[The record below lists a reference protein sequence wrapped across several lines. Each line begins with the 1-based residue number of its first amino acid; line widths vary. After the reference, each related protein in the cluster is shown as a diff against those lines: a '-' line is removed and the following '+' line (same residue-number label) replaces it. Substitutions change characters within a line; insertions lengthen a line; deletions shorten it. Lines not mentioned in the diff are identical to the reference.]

1 MSRDRYGEL
10 QAFLNVAREGS
21 FTKAAALLGVS
32 QSALSH
38 TIRGL
43 EAHLGIRLLHRTTR
57 SVSPTD
63 AGQRLLE
70 RIAPHFNDIDA
81 EIAAIS
87 ALRDKPAG
95 SVRISAS
102 DNVAQSLLWPRLAP
116 VLRQYPDIQLE
127 INIDFA
133 LTNIVERRLDAGVRL
148 GEQLEKDM
156 IAVPISPAVRM
167 AAIASPG
174 YFQRNPIPQVPQDLL
189 AHNCINFR
197 LPTYGGLYAWEF
209 EKDGR
214 ELNIQVKGQLT
225 CNTSQQVVAAAL
237 DGTGIGFLTEDTA
250 IQFLREGKLIRVLE
264 DWCPPFSG
272 YHLYYPNR
280 REPTPA
286 FQIVVE
292 ALRWPQRF

>member
-10 QAFLNVAREGS
+10 QAFINVAREGS
-21 FTKAAALLGVS
+21 FTKAAALMGVS

-43 EAHLGIRLLHRTTR
+43 EAHLGIRLLRRTTR

-63 AGQRLLE
+63 AGQLLLE
-70 RIAPHFNDIDA
+70 RIAPHFSDIDA
-81 EIAAIS
+81 EIAAMS

-102 DNVAQSLLWPRLAP
+102 DNVAQNILWPRLAP
-116 VLRQYPDIQLE
+116 VLREYPDIQLE
-127 INIDFA
+127 INIDYR
-133 LTNIVERRLDAGVRL
+133 LTNIVEQRLDAGVRL

-156 IAVPISPAVRM
+156 IAVPIGPPMRM
-167 AAIASPG
+167 AAVASPD
-174 YFQRNPIPQVPQDLL
+174 YFKRYAKPQKPQDLME
-189 AHNCINFR
+189 HNCINFR
-197 LPTYGGLYAWEF
+197 LPTFGGLYAWEF

-214 ELNIQVKGQLT
+214 KMDIQVKGQLI
-225 CNTSQQVVAAAL
+225 CNTSIQVIHAAL
-237 DGTGIGFLTEDTA
+237 DGLGIGFMTEDSVTTL
-250 IQFLREGKLIRVLE
+250 IHEGRLIRTLE

-286 FQIVVE
+286 FQKVVE
-292 ALRWPQRF
+292 ALRWPYC

>member
-189 AHNCINFR
+189 MHNCINFR

-292 ALRWPQRF
+292 ALRWPPRF

>member
-102 DNVAQSLLWPRLAP
+102 DSVAQSLLWPRLAP

-189 AHNCINFR
+189 MHNCINFR

-292 ALRWPQRF
+292 ALRWPPRF